1 MDGGVLPRDEL
12 SIQPDCSVD
21 DGLILHG
28 SDCIRRPSGGETAW
42 LRGGSKVD
50 RSPQLQWLGAAG
62 TVDTARAAEGAPP
75 SPCRQDIGQD
85 NEHLGIIAARWTL
98 TSRRTC
104 LVGQTTALAR
114 YSEQEVGG

>member
-1 MDGGVLPRDEL
+1 MSAKKSCQGVSPPGWHQHLREELAKRERDQAHAEGDARA
-12 SIQPDCSVD
+12 QRE
-21 DGLILHG
+21 G
-28 SDCIRRPSGGETAW
+28 R
-42 LRGGSKVD
+42 RGGGGP
-50 RSPQLQWLGAAG
+50 RRRLL
-62 TVDTARAAEGAPP
+62 RAAEGAPP

-114 YSEQEVGG
+114 YSEQD